1 MTLKLRFDEVS
12 KRYRLG
18 LTRTSLPTLLADRV
32 EQAIG
37 RRQRAVGK
45 QGEFWAL
52 KDVSFELHQGE
63 SLALIG
69 RNGAGKTTILKLLA
83 NITKPTSGTVETYG
97 QLSALIELGAGFH
110 PDLTGRENIYLNGA
124 ILGLSRQE
132 INRRFDEMVAFSELD
147 HFIDTPVKRYSS
159 GMTVRLGF
167 AVASCIEPDI
177 LLVDEV
183 LAVGDASFQQKCMRR
198 IRELLDNG
206 TSIIF
211 VSHNFYLVQAVC
223 ERAIYLTQGQVRT
236 SGPTQEVLT
245 SYEQDLH
252 AERARKLGLGEADA
266 LSDEVGDIEITRV
279 EVLGMGEVTDGALL
293 PSDEAALI
301 RIHYNAYRTL
311 GNAHVSVFVTR
322 SDGLTCCMLR
332 TKLDGFEIFV
342 EQGPGTVTVTLDPLQ
357 LVSGTYFAEAWFLNE
372 SDSMGITTRP
382 GRSDWFQVQ
391 GTGLSYTET
400 SGIFEPHTRWNH
412 ARSNGYHAAVTDTSE
427 VVRAEWAADH
437 KI

>member
-32 EQAIG
+32 EQVIR

-83 NITKPTSGTVETYG
+83 NITKPTSGTVETFG

-245 SYEQDLH
+245 RYEQDLH
-252 AERARKLGLGEADA
+252 AERARKFEMGEVNAQ
-266 LSDEVGDIEITRV
+266 SDEVGDIEITRV
-279 EVLGMGEVTDGALL
+279 EVVGKGGGADSALL

-342 EQGPGTVTVTLDPLQ
+342 EQGPGTVTVTLNPLQ
-357 LVSGTYFAEAWFLNE
+357 LVSGTYFVEAWFLNE

-391 GTGLSYTET
+391 GAGLSYTET
-400 SGIFEPHTRWNH
+400 SGIFEPHAHWDH
-412 ARSNGYHAAVTDTSE
+412 ARSNGYPASVTDASE

-437 KI
+437 QI